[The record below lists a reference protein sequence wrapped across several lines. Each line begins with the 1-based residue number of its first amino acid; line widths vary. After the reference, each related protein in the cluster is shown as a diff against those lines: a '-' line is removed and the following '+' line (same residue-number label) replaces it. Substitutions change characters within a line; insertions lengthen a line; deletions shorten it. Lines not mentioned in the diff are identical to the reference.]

1 MYVHPS
7 YRDRQLAHFYDLE
20 YADYM
25 EDLSFYVQ
33 HARAIDPKRESP
45 VLELG
50 CGTGRVAI
58 ALAEAGLRVVG
69 VDSSE
74 GMLDLCATRAQ
85 DRGVR
90 DNLALV
96 RSDMRELQD
105 IPMSP
110 FKMAF
115 CALNTFAYLTTTEDQ
130 LAMLRAVYPL
140 LAERGVLL
148 LDLTAPLPHLL
159 PPPEGET
166 IYQGGYSDA
175 KTGATVH
182 KFVAGRAHPAT
193 QTHELRLIYD
203 IEEKDTSL
211 RRMTQAVTLR
221 WTGRYEMELLLQT
234 AGYRLEKLY
243 GSYDLD
249 DYDDNSE
256 RMIFV
261 ARR

>member
-7 YRDRQLAHFYDLE
+7 YPDRQLARFYELE
-20 YADYM
+20 YGDFAD
-25 EDLSFYVQ
+25 DLDFYVQ
-33 HARAIDPKRESP
+33 HALVTGSKGHLP

-58 ALAEAGLRVVG
+58 ALAEAGVRVVG

-85 DRGVR
+85 ERGVR

-96 RSDMRELQD
+96 RSDMRELSD

-110 FKMAF
+110 FKMAI
-115 CALNTFAYLTTTEDQ
+115 CALNTFAYLTTTDDQ
-130 LAMLRAVYPL
+130 MAMLRALHPL
-140 LAERGVLL
+140 LIRHAILV
-148 LDLTAPLPHLL
+148 LDLTPPLPHLL
-159 PPPEGET
+159 PPSAGET
-166 IYQGGYSDA
+166 VHQGSYPDA
-175 KTGATVH
+175 KTGATIH
-182 KFVAGRAHPAT
+182 KLVTGHARPAT
-193 QTHELRLIYD
+193 QTHQVRLIYD

-211 RRMTQAVTLR
+211 RRLTQSLTLR
-221 WTGRYEMELLLQT
+221 WTGRYEMELLLQA

-249 DYDDNSE
+249 AYDDNSE

-261 ARR
+261 ART